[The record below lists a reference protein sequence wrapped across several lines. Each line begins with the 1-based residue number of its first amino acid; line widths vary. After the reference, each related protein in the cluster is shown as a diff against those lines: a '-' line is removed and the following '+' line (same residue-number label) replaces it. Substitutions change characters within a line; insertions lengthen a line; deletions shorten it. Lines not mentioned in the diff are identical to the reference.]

1 MEFKT
6 IIGFFKYLYDI
17 NSSVED
23 KVNVICKEVYGAS
36 KVTFTDDAVSEIEV
50 IKKNNLTKL
59 PICIAKTPFS
69 ITDDKN
75 ILGYPKNFEMK
86 VTDIKILNG
95 AELIVVYMG
104 NILTMPGLTKNANY
118 LNMNINDI
126 ISK

>member
-1 MEFKT
+1 
-6 IIGFFKYLYDI
+6 
-17 NSSVED
+17 
-23 KVNVICKEVYGAS
+23 
-36 KVTFTDDAVSEIEV
+36 
-50 IKKNNLTKL
+50 
-59 PICIAKTPFS
+59 
-69 ITDDKN
+69 
-75 ILGYPKNFEMK
+75 MK